1 MNRSEAQGA
10 TTDWPAK
17 LPAWQHA
24 AIFLV
29 ACLVLISRRPE
40 AMLHAQFYAEDGH
53 VWFADAYNLGWWSAL
68 FRPQD
73 GYFQTFS
80 RLGGAL
86 ALLAPIARAP
96 LVLNVFALLAQAL
109 PVNLLMSVRS
119 EGWGSLRFRALLSAA
134 YLVLPDCGETGFGIT
149 ESQWLLALS
158 VFLLLVARAP
168 RGVAGRIFDWTL
180 ILLSGLSGPFC
191 IFLLPIAVFVAL
203 RRREQRRWAPVGL
216 LAACAIVQA
225 YSLLVIDRYGRAH
238 YPLGAS
244 PDLFVRILSG
254 NVFLGAVLGYTR
266 LGYAPGAGMFI
277 FLLCVAAAGSAI
289 AAVCFFGANLEMR
302 LFTAFSAMLYA
313 ASLLFPVV
321 RPPHGYTVWDVLEE
335 TRGAHYWF
343 IPSLAFAWS
352 LVWIVQQAK
361 PAAKAVSILFLF
373 AMGLG
378 IVQNWELPPFQDFHY
393 ADFARSFESAPAG
406 TVMTVP
412 ENPNGW
418 SLKLIKHTATF

>member
-1 MNRSEAQGA
+1 MNRGETQGG
-10 TTDWPAK
+10 TTDRPAP
-17 LPAWQHA
+17 LPAWQHG
-24 AIFLV
+24 AIFLI

-40 AMLHAQFYAEDGH
+40 AMFHAQFYAEDGH

-86 ALLAPIARAP
+86 ALLLPMARAP
-96 LVLNVFALLAQAL
+96 LVLNAIALCAQAL
-109 PVNLLMSVRS
+109 PVNLLMSARS
-119 EGWGSLRFRALLSAA
+119 AGWGSLRFRALLSTA

-149 ESQWLLALS
+149 ESQWLLALN
-158 VFLLLVARAP
+158 VFLLLVAIAP
-168 RGVAGRIFDWTL
+168 RGLAGRIFDWTL

-191 IFLLPIAVFVAL
+191 IFLLPIAGFVAL
-203 RRREQRRWAPVGL
+203 RRGERGRWTPAGL
-216 LAACAIVQA
+216 LAACALIQA

-238 YPLGAS
+238 FPLGAS
-244 PDLFVRILSG
+244 PELFVRILSG

-266 LGYAPGAGMFI
+266 LGYAPGTGVLI
-277 FLLCVAAAGSAI
+277 FLVCVAVAGSAI
-289 AAVCFFGANLEMR
+289 AASCFLGANVEMR
-302 LFTAFSAMLYA
+302 LFMAFSGMLYV

-321 RPPHGYTVWDVLEE
+321 RPPQGYTVWDVLEE

-352 LVWIVQQAK
+352 LVWIMQQAR
-361 PAAKAVSILFLF
+361 PAAKALSILFLF

-406 TVMTVP
+406 TVMTIP

-418 SLKLIKHTATF
+418 SLKLIKHAVTF

>member
-1 MNRSEAQGA
+1 MNRGESQNEQIDGRTA
-10 TTDWPAK
+10 
-17 LPAWQHA
+17 LPGWQHA
-24 AIFLV
+24 LIFLA
-29 ACLVLISRRPE
+29 ACLILISRRPD
-40 AMLHAQFYAEDGH
+40 AIFHAQFYAEDGH

-86 ALLAPIARAP
+86 ALLVPMAWAP
-96 LVLNVFALLAQAL
+96 LVLNGLAVLAQAL
-109 PVNLLMSVRS
+109 PVNLLMSARS
-119 EGWGSLRFRALLSAA
+119 SAWGSLRFRALLAAA

-158 VFLLLVARAP
+158 VFLILVARGP
-168 RGVAGRIFDWTL
+168 RGAIVSVLDWAL

-191 IFLLPIAVFVAL
+191 IFLLPIAVYQAW
-203 RRREQRRWAPVGL
+203 RRGERKRWTPAGI
-216 LAACAIVQA
+216 LAACAVVQT

-238 YPLGAS
+238 FPLGAN
-244 PDLFVRILSG
+244 PELFVRILSG
-254 NVFLGAVLGYTR
+254 NVILGAVLGYTR
-266 LGYAPGAGMFI
+266 LGYTPGTGVLI
-277 FLLCVAAAGSAI
+277 FLLCVAVVGVVLG
-289 AAVCFFGANLEMR
+289 AVCFYGANEEMK
-302 LFTAFSAMLYA
+302 LLLAFAAMVYV

-321 RPPHGYTVWDVLEE
+321 RPPEGYTVWDVLAQ
-335 TRGAHYWF
+335 TRGGHYWF

-352 LVWIVQQAK
+352 LLWVLRQAK

-378 IVQNWELPPFQDFHY
+378 MVQNWELPPFQDFYY

-406 TVMTVP
+406 TVMVIP
-412 ENPNGW
+412 ENPRGW
-418 SLKLIKHTATF
+418 SLRLVKHSTR